1 MAEKS
6 VYIGNPAEDEEREGF
21 RRGGG
26 SRGRGRGGRSGGRSG
41 GGRRGG
47 GSRGRGRGSRSRG
60 RSKGRGS
67 ARAGS
72 VRGARSRAKSKSR
85 SAARSRSRMSQR
97 TATKSQAA
105 SRAKA
110 KANKAAASARDKA
123 KVNTNLG
130 TKAQRMNKL
139 GTKYSGKLAGAMRK
153 ANAPKTKSVSSL
165 DKKKMRNPGM
175 FSPQDV
181 AAAIGRKS
189 IADTNAGKFK
199 SRNEAYKANQAAVD
213 AQKARFSGYSPSKRS
228 DTSAIAGY
236 GGINAKNLGLGV
248 QAAFNRAQKRNE
260 TTGMS
265 LGDSLRF
272 QATRPEFKRDINN
285 IKDLYKKLPTPGNL
299 LMKAVGAFGKK
310 PATETE
316 SKKGMFAGIGDLFKN
331 IKFGS
336 SEMPDDTRR
345 GEGRGRD
352 FASAGPALVPP
363 MISAGEQARGI
374 AGIGPSPTVMPRS
387 QQLTDLQ
394 KRFGITF
401 DPQTFQ
407 QAQNT
412 PTFDYGYGP
421 QVAAARANVDKLTAL
436 PASVP
441 LTSFMQEGGSVAN
454 DQKMRENYFDLK
466 RDDFM
471 SLDEYLGSKLAM
483 DDLDRSGFMYGG
495 MQAYKSGDV
504 YGGGYAGG
512 GSPMVVMSGANTG
525 LGNVLEHYK
534 TLRKKM

>member
-1 MAEKS
+1 MAVEKAIS
-6 VYIGNPAEDEEREGF
+6 YDTTSDSEEREEF
-21 RRGGG
+21 RRGGRG
-26 SRGRGRGGRSGGRSG
+26 GRGGRGRGGRGRG

-47 GSRGRGRGSRSRG
+47 GSGGRGRGSRGSRG
-60 RSKGRGS
+60 SKGKGRGS

-72 VRGARSRAKSKSR
+72 VRGARSRAKSRAR

-97 TATKSQAA
+97 TASKSQAA
-105 SRAKA
+105 SRAKSR
-110 KANKAAASARDKA
+110 ANEAAASARDKA
-123 KVNTNLG
+123 KVDTNLG

-139 GTKYSGKLAGAMRK
+139 GTKYSGKLAGAMRR
-153 ANAPKTKSVSSL
+153 ANAPKTTSISSL
-165 DKKKMRNPGM
+165 DKKKIRNPSM

-189 IADTNAGKFK
+189 IADANAGKFK

-265 LGDSLRF
+265 LGDSVRF
-272 QATRPEFKRDINN
+272 QATRPEFKRDINK
-285 IKDLYKKLPTPGNL
+285 IKDLYKQLPTPGNL

-316 SKKGMFAGIGDLFKN
+316 PKKGMFAGIGDLFKN

-352 FASAGPALVPP
+352 SASLVPP

-387 QQLTDLQ
+387 QQLTD
-394 KRFGITF
+394 
-401 DPQTFQ
+401 
-407 QAQNT
+407 
-412 PTFDYGYGP
+412 
-421 QVAAARANVDKLTAL
+421 
-436 PASVP
+436 
-441 LTSFMQEGGSVAN
+441 
-454 DQKMRENYFDLK
+454 
-466 RDDFM
+466 
-471 SLDEYLGSKLAM
+471 
-483 DDLDRSGFMYGG
+483 
-495 MQAYKSGDV
+495 
-504 YGGGYAGG
+504 
-512 GSPMVVMSGANTG
+512 
-525 LGNVLEHYK
+525 
-534 TLRKKM
+534 